1 MDPARLAYMAN
12 QIARN
17 FAAQG
22 EAAAVAATA
31 EHIRNYWDPRMIA
44 GLLGAEGLELEPIA
58 AAARERLG
66 AD

>member
-17 FAAQG
+17 FAVQG
-22 EAAAVAATA
+22 EDVAAAATA

-44 GLLGAEGLELEPIA
+44 GLLEAEGIELEPVA
-58 AAARERLG
+58 KAARERLG
-66 AD
+66 AG

>member
-17 FAAQG
+17 FAVQG
-22 EAAAVAATA
+22 EDVAAAATA

-44 GLLGAEGLELEPIA
+44 GLREAEGIELEPVA
-58 AAARERLG
+58 KAARERLG
-66 AD
+66 AG